1 MKKNEFTF
9 DNCLRIF
16 ILLYII
22 SLFVFNN
29 ISSMKTNFVSLILF
43 LICFLMISYSCLKRH
58 KFKIDDNLVIYLLFL
73 IAGFLSIFYATNKDF
88 VLHKTMQLLINAAI
102 IFIFI
107 NFLNSSKK
115 VDFVLRAFLYSGVIV
130 AFLIIFTTNY
140 SEVSHLNRPGS
151 QIGNVNSLS
160 ILMIMSLSTLMIL
173 KNKNSNKKIYL
184 PFEFTIVLAILL
196 TGSRKGILALLILYF
211 MSFILKNYY
220 NKKILL
226 RNIFISLGIIC
237 FALIVIYFN
246 SYLHDIIWSRLANFM
261 DFLGGNKVD
270 EFSINARNNMIKI
283 GLEWFKKKPLFG
295 YGLDNYRY
303 FYNNLFGYD
312 YYAHNNYIELLVDL
326 GVFGTTIY
334 YTLILVPLIKL
345 FKMNIL
351 KNYEV
356 CIYFSMLLISLVLDC
371 AWVSYLERVWL
382 IYLSIIYSYIYLNK
396 KQKNSKVSVIMA
408 TYKTDEK
415 LLRESIE
422 SILNQTYTNFEFI
435 IVNDGNAE
443 DLRVIKSYTDK
454 RILIINNEKNMG
466 LPYSLNKAIEI
477 AAGKYI
483 ARMDSDDI
491 AVEDRLKIQVD
502 YMEKHQDIQL
512 CGMFAKNIGNKSG
525 LSLNPLYRSDVL
537 QIQLLYKC
545 SLIHPTVMIRRN
557 FLVDNNIKYNES
569 FRYAQDYELWSRCNK
584 ISKISI
590 IPTVGLLLRSHNSQI
605 STQKKLEQ
613 DNYYLQTLKG
623 NMRHLNIDDK
633 FTSCFLVLNGRK
645 KLSNKEVKKFCN
657 NLNYIVAKLEPN
669 YKNVNAV
676 INNSIFNLYLKGELF
691 TTDSRKINNSILK
704 KRIFNFSNIYLS
716 IKRVYLSLKCKL
728 MLIIE
733 YH

>member
-657 NLNYIVAKLEPN
+657 NLNYIVAKLEPK

>member
-303 FYNNLFGYD
+303 FYNNLFGYN

-584 ISKISI
+584 ISNISI

>member
-303 FYNNLFGYD
+303 FYNNLFGYN